1 MNSHPDKNTLLL
13 LLYGELPADE
23 LQVINEHISRCEIC
37 QRELTPL
44 QETLNVYQEL
54 HLEVPPQEIISNILA
69 QKKDT
74 ASSKSKIQQIFKPLF
89 SVPTRRWAIATVC
102 GILLF
107 AGALYYSDLLL
118 PSKPSAPETD
128 FVWENGLSDS
138 LEVMS
143 HRISLLKET
152 HIPIPSTQTTIAF
165 SSPQTIGVEMSALEK
180 RIKSFSKSLK
190 SKTL

>member
-13 LLYGELPADE
+13 FLYEELPADE

-44 QETLNVYQEL
+44 QETLNVYQQL

-74 ASSKSKIQQIFKPLF
+74 ASSKLKLQSIFEPLF
-89 SVPTRRWAIATVC
+89 SIRPRRWAIAAAC
-102 GILLF
+102 GILLVVGVVYF
-107 AGALYYSDLLL
+107 SDLIL
-118 PSKPSAPETD
+118 PSKSSKPKID

-143 HRISLLKET
+143 YRISLLKET
-152 HIPIPSTQTTIAF
+152 HIPISSTQTAIAF
-165 SSPQTIGVEMSALEK
+165 SSAQAIGVEMAALEK